1 MLLRQIALEGHL
13 MASLR
18 FLSSLVEH
26 LLESVLLFRSS
37 VRLRLFILIVSLH
50 WHALSLRLGTIDHVA
65 SILIIG
71 QRLRATVMAASG

>member
-1 MLLRQIALEGHL
+1 MLLRPIALEGHL

-26 LLESVLLFRSS
+26 LLESMLLLRGSG
-37 VRLRLFILIVSLH
+37 RLRLFILIVSLH
-50 WHALSLRLGTIDHVA
+50 RHAMCLRFSTTQYVA
-65 SILIIG
+65 AILIIG